1 MAGWNGSGPASTLT
15 DSEARGIVGTG
26 KRAGQSSRPTLN
38 ESQAALAVYDGA
50 LHVGDVIERAD
61 GRFDAFTAAGPFM
74 GRFTTRIEASLSIP
88 ASSILPAR
96 GAR

>member
-1 MAGWNGSGPASTLT
+1 MAGWNGSGPASALT

-38 ESQAALAVYDGA
+38 KSQAALAVYDGA

-61 GRFDAFTAAGPFM
+61 GRFAFTAAGKLM

-88 ASSILPAR
+88 ASSIIPAR